1 MFEALTE
8 RLHKVFQGLAR
19 RGVVGERDL
28 EEALKEVRLA
38 LLEADVHVQVV
49 RQFLERVRER
59 AQGAQVHRSLTPV
72 QQVID
77 IVHQELTSL
86 LGGGHVGLIL
96 APSPPTVVMLVGLKG
111 GGKTTT
117 CAKLA
122 LMLRRQGHRPL
133 MVAADPFRMAAAEQL
148 QSLGRQLQVPV
159 LVGQGGPQEVAQAL
173 HQEARR
179 LGATVALV
187 DTFGCLALDG
197 QELEGLTALRQA
209 LRPQEIILVADAMTG
224 QEAVRAAQTFHE
236 ALGLTGVVLTKADG
250 DARGGAALS
259 IRAVTGVP
267 IKWVGT
273 GEKPNA
279 LEPFHPDRFASRILG
294 MGDILTL
301 IEKAKE
307 EVSRQ
312 EAEALAQRARRGE
325 ITLED
330 LLAQLQKLQRMGPIS
345 QLLGL
350 LPGAASLP
358 AQSLD
363 AALGERYLKRAE
375 AIILSMTPEE
385 RRRPEIIDGSRKR
398 RIARGSGTSPA
409 EVNQLLDQYWQMR
422 RLLQHLSKTQGR
434 QPMGRWRI
442 R

>member
-358 AQSLD
+358 AQALD

>member
-148 QSLGRQLQVPV
+148 QALGRQLQVPV
-159 LVGQGGPQEVAQAL
+159 LVGQGEPQEVAQAL

-187 DTFGCLALDG
+187 DTFGCLALDD

>member
-1 MFEALTE
+1 MFEVLTE

-59 AQGAQVHRSLTPV
+59 ALGVQVHRSLTPV
-72 QQVID
+72 QQVIE

-86 LGGGHVGLIL
+86 LGGGHVGLTL

-122 LMLRRQGHRPL
+122 LMLRRQGQRPL

-148 QSLGRQLQVPV
+148 QALGRQLQVPV

-197 QELEGLTALRQA
+197 AELETLTALRRA
-209 LRPQEIILVADAMTG
+209 LHPQEVILVADAMTG
-224 QEAVRAAQTFHE
+224 QGAVRAAQAFHE

-279 LEPFHPDRFASRILG
+279 LETFHPERFASRILG

-330 LLAQLQKLQRMGPIS
+330 LLAQLQRLQRMGPIS

-358 AQSLD
+358 SQVLD
-363 AALGERYLKRAE
+363 GGLGERYLKRAE

-385 RRRPEIIDGSRKR
+385 RRRPEIIDGSRRR

-409 EVNQLLDQYWQMR
+409 EVNQLLEQYWQMR
-422 RLLQHLSKTQGR
+422 RLLQHLSKAQGR
-434 QPMGRWRI
+434 QSMGRWRI